1 MEEMYARIED
11 YLDGAMPEAERAV
24 FEADLAADPALA
36 AALTDLREARERLA
50 HQWASAPDEAALR
63 KTLAPLGQHFF
74 GQNSAVQPGQPS
86 KLGNVASS
94 VWIWVAAVL
103 LAAAL
108 LAWML
113 WPKAEPEQRLYA
125 EFRRFPEASFTLKSS
140 GATSSQTLAQ
150 AELDFNQKN
159 YAAALLTL
167 RAYWAAHPEDLE
179 ARFFMGLCEL
189 ELAQTEV
196 ALATFSAIADGGGVW
211 AGESRWYLA
220 LSHLRNKN
228 RAACTAILQKI
239 QAGQP
244 HYEEAKKM
252 LGRL

>member
-24 FEADLAADPALA
+24 FEADLAADTALA
-36 AALTDLREARERLA
+36 VALADVREARERLPR
-50 HQWASAPDEAALR
+50 HWALAPDEAALR
-63 KTLAPLGQHFF
+63 KTLEPLGQQFF
-74 GQNSAVQPGQPS
+74 GKNARSRPAQPPKPGGSAHS
-86 KLGNVASS
+86 LWLWLTA
-94 VWIWVAAVL
+94 L

-108 LAWML
+108 LAWLL
-113 WPKAEPEQRLYA
+113 WPKAESEQRLYA

-150 AELDFNQKN
+150 AETDFNQKN

-167 RAYWAAHPEDLE
+167 RAHWAAQPEDLE

-189 ELAQTEV
+189 ELAQTED
-196 ALATFSAIADGGGVW
+196 AIATFSATADSGGVW

-228 RAACTAILQKI
+228 RAACAEILQKI